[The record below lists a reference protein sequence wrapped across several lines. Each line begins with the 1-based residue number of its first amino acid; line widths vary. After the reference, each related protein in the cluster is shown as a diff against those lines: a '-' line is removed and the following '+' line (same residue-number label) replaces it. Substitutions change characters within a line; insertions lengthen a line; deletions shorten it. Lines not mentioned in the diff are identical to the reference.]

1 MRRCSAGLPL
11 QSTALGTLAGGVLDP
26 RKSDSYLLH
35 GLKGAKELNGAVGM
49 LPRPRLDEGRLNLQI
64 LDEAGDERGHDE
76 GGHDEGGHN
85 EGGDGVGGPSERKS
99 APRLVRAL
107 PSNVIPSQSGTSSA
121 IVTAG
126 GTEAIAIH
134 CSAVCSTRGASFGRH
149 MALSRLSLLPP
160 SFPQDQVGEEAEPV
174 A

>member
-64 LDEAGDERGHDE
+64 LDEAGDEAGDE
-76 GGHDEGGHN
+76 GGD